1 MADTC
6 QIRKNN
12 GLSAIFMVKCASLMF
27 FVLVALV
34 FWVLVAIASNILSP
48 CLLVFLSTCTLLFLY
63 GIVMKSLEKCKIC
76 YTFVKTTV

>member
-34 FWVLVAIASNILSP
+34 FWVLVAY
-48 CLLVFLSTCTLLFLY
+48 VFSSGNLCF
-63 GIVMKSLEKCKIC
+63 G
-76 YTFVKTTV
+76 FW

>member
-34 FWVLVAIASNILSP
+34 FWVLVAHVSGSGTN
-48 CLLVFLSTCTLLFLY
+48 CV
-63 GIVMKSLEKCKIC
+63 
-76 YTFVKTTV
+76 